1 MEPKE
6 LILKES
12 MDMFLTLGFKSVTM
26 DEIASKIGMSK
37 KTLYTHYRTKADLV
51 NEASLHF
58 CTNVCDGVDAIS
70 AAESANPIEELYDVK
85 KFVMQQLK
93 GDNTS
98 PIYQLKKYYPEVHKK
113 VELMQFDHM
122 NRCIQTNVERGIHLG
137 LYRDNIDTGFIARMY
152 FVGIQGIK
160 DITVFPSDE
169 YPVNELYDQYLEYHL
184 RGIVTPAGRKILNQ
198 LTQTNHE

>member
-1 MEPKE
+1 METKD

-12 MDMFLTLGFKSVTM
+12 MDLFLTLGFKSVTM

-37 KTLYTHYRTKADLV
+37 KTLYAHFKTKASLV
-51 NEASLHF
+51 HDASLHF
-58 CTNVCDGVDAIS
+58 CTKVCDGVDAIS
-70 AAESANPIEELYDVK
+70 ASESANPIEELYDVK

-122 NRCIQTNVERGIHLG
+122 NGCIQKNVQRGMELG

-152 FVGIQGIK
+152 FIGLQGIK
-160 DITVFPSDE
+160 EITVFPPDQ
-169 YPVNELYDQYLEYHL
+169 YPVHELYDQYLEYHL
-184 RGIVTPAGRKILNQ
+184 RGIVTPAGRQILNEI
-198 LTQTNHE
+198 TQSNHD